1 MGQLSSPQT
10 FTDVRLKE
18 LSWNPSNAMQLGHR
32 VWVDQ
37 SPLVRD
43 CGRRD
48 DRRDVMKLYDS
59 VRAPN
64 PRRVRIFLAEKGIE
78 VPKVMVD
85 LAAFEHRSDEFTKLN
100 PLRRTPALELDDG
113 TVITESV
120 AISRYFEELYP
131 EPSLFGR
138 TPVEKATIEMWN
150 RRVELG
156 LMTEV
161 QMVFR
166 HGHPGMAT
174 HEIPQVQDW
183 AEANKPKMMASL
195 RLIND
200 RLGEVPFIA
209 GMTYSVADITLLC
222 AVDFMK
228 PTKIK
233 VPEEL
238 AHVRRWYEVMNARP
252 SAKA

>member
-1 MGQLSSPQT
+1 
-10 FTDVRLKE
+10 
-18 LSWNPSNAMQLGHR
+18 MQLENR
-32 VWVDQ
+32 PQVDQ
-37 SPLVRD
+37 KPQVQD
-43 CGRRD
+43 CGVGSYRS
-48 DRRDVMKLYDS
+48 DVMKLYDS

-64 PRRVRIFLAEKGIE
+64 PRRVRIFLVEKGID
-78 VPKVMVD
+78 VSRVMVD
-85 LAAFEHRSDEFTKLN
+85 LASFEHRSDEFTKLN
-100 PLRRTPALELDDG
+100 PLRRTPTLELDDG
-113 TVITESV
+113 AVITESV

-131 EPSLFGR
+131 EPPLFGR
-138 TPVEKATIEMWN
+138 TPLEKATIEMWN

-156 LMTEV
+156 FMTEV

-174 HEIPQVQDW
+174 HEIPQVLEW

-209 GMTYSVADITLLC
+209 GETYSIADITLLC

-233 VPEEL
+233 VPEDHKHL
-238 AHVRRWYEVMNARP
+238 WRWYEDVNARP